1 MLMRLWLSRSNVGAN
16 FMLIEDIM
24 LASACAF
31 VTTNAAVGTDQ
42 DGNMFYDKIC
52 ESFIKHEGQG
62 RKNVGFLKNQFNKV
76 LQAEID
82 KCVGYLQNIL
92 REYHSGWVLDDYT
105 AKAKTLFPLKHGK
118 TFKQ

>member
-52 ESFIKHEGQG
+52 ESFIKHEGQEG
-62 RKNVGFLKNQFNKV
+62 RTWVFSRISSTRFCRLKLTNVLV
-76 LQAEID
+76 
-82 KCVGYLQNIL
+82 
-92 REYHSGWVLDDYT
+92 
-105 AKAKTLFPLKHGK
+105 
-118 TFKQ
+118 TFKIYFVSTTAGGSLTITRQKQRLCFH